1 MTMVKMSPDMFSCS
15 YDQGKATETVD
26 IKIQ

>member
-1 MTMVKMSPDMFSCS
+1 MTMVKMSSDMFSCS

-26 IKIQ
+26 VKIQ